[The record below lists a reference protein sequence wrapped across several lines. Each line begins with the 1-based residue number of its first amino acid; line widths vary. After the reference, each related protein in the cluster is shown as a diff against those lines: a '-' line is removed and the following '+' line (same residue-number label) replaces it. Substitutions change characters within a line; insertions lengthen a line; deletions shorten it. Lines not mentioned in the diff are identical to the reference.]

1 MRHLAHRALA
11 VTATIAGLLTLAA
24 AADASITPSVK
35 LNQSTGTAAGSTTN
49 LGLDLTFA
57 DSGTDSPHN
66 LTINLPAGLLANA
79 SINGGSCLKTAI
91 TSGSACQVGSGTVTA
106 TADPIPPLVN
116 LPVPVSVPVSFYLV
130 PPPAPGDLAG
140 LAVEGLGEQIGQT
153 GDIRVRPTGD
163 PNGVGVTIK
172 LVLPDQLPL
181 TLPIIGE
188 VPTAFISLTEI
199 NSTFDRLR
207 YPASCPATQARL
219 SVSADSY
226 SDPSVHTATAPLAV
240 TGCSSLPYSP
250 VFKAT
255 ATRDSGD
262 RQVKLATTI
271 TQGPTQAPSRSV
283 SLAFPQATL
292 GPNLESIRALC
303 LNLASGTCATV
314 GSATATSPL
323 YPSALTGT
331 AYLTGSSSGLSLTL
345 VFPSP
350 FPLTLTGAVDLAR
363 NAATFTGLPDIPLT
377 NLGVNL
383 DGGPEG
389 LFLSTCQTP
398 SGTATATLTDQN
410 GDKTARVPAAFTVSG
425 CPGTSGTSG
434 GGSAGG
440 GSTGS
445 TGNAGSRNGST
456 TTGVTVGHTTDQPR
470 PLLRPGHRPPRS
482 HVQDERGEGL
492 GQGPRADGR
501 AARRPEVRRPSSPR
515 RRRVRERGEDQV
527 ARCLR
532 PASHDQPATCR
543 RKPHRGHRPRRTDR
557 ERRDRTRRQGPQA
570 TEPRAHHD
578 RPEHARHSH
587 HHPGADQASR
597 AVRRVRRS
605 RPRKACWRGSA
616 QSSPE
621 GVPEGAA
628 PETVRPAG

>member
-207 YPASCPATQARL
+207 YPATCPASQARL

-323 YPSALTGT
+323 YPSALTGA

-383 DGGPEG
+383 DGGPAG

-410 GDKTARVPAAFTVSG
+410 GDKTAKVPAAFTVSG

-440 GSTGS
+440 GSPGS

-456 TTGVTVGHTTDQPR
+456 TTGVTVGHTTISRGRFSGLATGHPVLTFR
-470 PLLRPGHRPPRS
+470 MSVAKGSAKLRALTVELPAGLRFVARHHRVVGVSVSGAKIRS
-482 HVQDERGEGL
+482 LALSGRRLTINVRRAVANLTVTIARGGL
-492 GQGPRADGR
+492 TESGAIKR
-501 AARRPEVRRPSSPR
+501 AAKAHRLRSLELTAIAQNT
-515 RRRVRERGEDQV
+515 RG
-527 ARCLR
+527 
-532 PASHDQPATCR
+532 T
-543 RKPHRGHRPRRTDR
+543 RT
-557 ERRDRTRRQGPQA
+557 TI
-570 TEPRAHHD
+570 RALIK
-578 RPEHARHSH
+578 RL
-587 HHPGADQASR
+587 GL
-597 AVRRVRRS
+597 
-605 RPRKACWRGSA
+605 
-616 QSSPE
+616 
-621 GVPEGAA
+621 
-628 PETVRPAG
+628 

>member
-11 VTATIAGLLTLAA
+11 VTATIVGLLTLAT
-24 AADASITPSVK
+24 AADAAITPSVK
-35 LNQSTGTAAGSTTN
+35 LNQSAGTAAGSTTN

-57 DSGTDSPHN
+57 DTGTDSPHN
-66 LTINLPAGLLANA
+66 LTINLPPGLLANA
-79 SINGGSCLKTAI
+79 SINGGSCLKTAN

-116 LPVPVSVPVSFYLV
+116 LPVPVSVAVSFYLV

-172 LVLPDQLPL
+172 LALPDQLPL

-207 YPASCPATQARL
+207 YPATCPATQARL

-240 TGCSSLPYSP
+240 TGCSSLSYAP
-250 VFKAT
+250 VFRAT
-255 ATRDSGD
+255 ATRDGGD

-292 GPNLESIRALC
+292 APNLESIRALC

-410 GDKTARVPAAFTVSG
+410 GDKTAKAPAAFTVSG
-425 CPGTSGTSG
+425 CPGTSGNSG

-440 GSTGS
+440 GSPGS

-456 TTGVTVGHTTDQPR
+456 TTGVTVGHTTLSRGRFSGLATGR
-470 PLLRPGHRPPRS
+470 PVLTFRMSVAKGLAKLRALTVELPAGLRFVARHHRVVGVSVRGAKIRS
-482 HVQDERGEGL
+482 LVVSGQRLSINLRRAVANLTVAIARGGL
-492 GQGPRADGR
+492 TETGAIER
-501 AARRPEVRRPSSPR
+501 AAKAHRLRSLELTATARNT
-515 RRRVRERGEDQV
+515 RG
-527 ARCLR
+527 
-532 PASHDQPATCR
+532 T
-543 RKPHRGHRPRRTDR
+543 RT
-557 ERRDRTRRQGPQA
+557 TI
-570 TEPRAHHD
+570 RALIK
-578 RPEHARHSH
+578 RL
-587 HHPGADQASR
+587 GL
-597 AVRRVRRS
+597 
-605 RPRKACWRGSA
+605 
-616 QSSPE
+616 
-621 GVPEGAA
+621 
-628 PETVRPAG
+628 

>member
-1 MRHLAHRALA
+1 MRRLAHHALA
-11 VTATIAGLLTLAA
+11 VTATIAALLTLTAV
-24 AADASITPSVK
+24 ADASITPSVK
-35 LNQSTGTAAGSTTN
+35 LDQSAGTAAGSTTN

-57 DSGTDSPHN
+57 DTGTDSPHN
-66 LTINLPAGLLANA
+66 LTINLPPGLLANA
-79 SINGGSCLKTAI
+79 SIDGGSCLKTAH

-172 LVLPDQLPL
+172 LALPDQLPL
-181 TLPIIGE
+181 TLPIIGQ

-207 YPASCPATQARL
+207 YPATCPATSARL

-226 SDPSVHTATAPLAV
+226 SDPTVHTATGPLAV
-240 TGCSSLPYSP
+240 TGCSLLSYSP
-250 VFKAT
+250 VFRVT

-303 LNLASGTCATV
+303 LNLASGTCPKV

-323 YPSALTGT
+323 YSSTLSGT

-350 FPLTLTGAVDLAR
+350 FPLTLTGAVDLAQ

-398 SGTATATLTDQN
+398 SGGATATLTDQN
-410 GDKTARVPAAFTVSG
+410 GDKTASVPAAFAVSG
-425 CPGTSGTSG
+425 CPGTSGASGG

-440 GSTGS
+440 GTPGSSGTG
-445 TGNAGSRNGST
+445 GSRNGST
-456 TTGVTVGHTTDQPR
+456 TTGVTVSHTTFSRGRFSGLATGHPALTFR
-470 PLLRPGHRPPRS
+470 MSVAKGSARLRAVTVELPAGLRFVARHHRVVGVSVSGAKIRS
-482 HVQDERGEGL
+482 LVLSGRRLTINLRRAVANLTVVIARGGL
-492 GQGPRADGR
+492 TESGAIER
-501 AARRPEVRRPSSPR
+501 AAKAHRL
-515 RRRVRERGEDQV
+515 RGLELTAIAQN
-527 ARCLR
+527 
-532 PASHDQPATCR
+532 T
-543 RKPHRGHRPRRTDR
+543 RGTRT
-557 ERRDRTRRQGPQA
+557 TI
-570 TEPRAHHD
+570 RALIK
-578 RPEHARHSH
+578 RL
-587 HHPGADQASR
+587 GL
-597 AVRRVRRS
+597 
-605 RPRKACWRGSA
+605 
-616 QSSPE
+616 
-621 GVPEGAA
+621 
-628 PETVRPAG
+628 

>member
-1 MRHLAHRALA
+1 MRHLAYRALA
-11 VTATIAGLLTLAA
+11 MMAAITAVLALAA
-24 AADASITPSVK
+24 AAGASTTPSIG
-35 LNQSTGTAAGSTTN
+35 LNQSAGTAAGSTTN

-57 DSGTDSPHN
+57 DTGTDSPHN
-66 LTINLPAGLLANA
+66 LTINLPPGLLANA
-79 SINGGSCLKTAI
+79 SINGGSCLKAAN

-140 LAVEGLGEQIGQT
+140 LAVEGLGEQIGPT

-172 LVLPDQLPL
+172 LALPDQLPL
-181 TLPIIGE
+181 TLPIIGQ

-207 YPASCPATQARL
+207 YPATCPATPARL
-219 SVSADSY
+219 SASADSY
-226 SDPSVHTATAPLAV
+226 SDPTVHTTTAPLAV
-240 TGCSSLPYSP
+240 TGCASLSYSP
-250 VFKAT
+250 VFKVT

-271 TQGPTQAPSRSV
+271 TQGSTQAPSRSV

-292 GPNLESIRALC
+292 APNLQSIQALC
-303 LNLASGTCATV
+303 LNLAAGTCPKV

-323 YPSALTGT
+323 YPSTLTGT

-350 FPLTLTGAVDLAR
+350 FPLTLTGAVDLAK

-398 SGTATATLTDQN
+398 SGTAAATLTDQN
-410 GDKTARVPAAFTVSG
+410 GDRTARVPATFTVAG
-425 CPGTSGTSG
+425 CPGTGGASGG

-440 GSTGS
+440 GSPGA
-445 TGNAGSRNGST
+445 TGNGGSRNGST
-456 TTGVTVGHTTDQPR
+456 ITGVTVGRTTISRGRFSGLATGHPALTFR
-470 PLLRPGHRPPRS
+470 MSVAKGSAKLRALTVELPAGLRFVARHHRVTGVSVGGAKIRS
-482 HVQDERGEGL
+482 LVVSGRRLTINLRRAVANLTVTIARGGL
-492 GQGPRADGR
+492 TESGAIQR
-501 AARRPEVRRPSSPR
+501 AAKAHRLRSLELTAIAQNT
-515 RRRVRERGEDQV
+515 RG
-527 ARCLR
+527 ARTTLR
-532 PASHDQPATCR
+532 ALIKR
-543 RKPHRGHRPRRTDR
+543 LGL
-557 ERRDRTRRQGPQA
+557 
-570 TEPRAHHD
+570 
-578 RPEHARHSH
+578 
-587 HHPGADQASR
+587 
-597 AVRRVRRS
+597 
-605 RPRKACWRGSA
+605 
-616 QSSPE
+616 
-621 GVPEGAA
+621 
-628 PETVRPAG
+628 